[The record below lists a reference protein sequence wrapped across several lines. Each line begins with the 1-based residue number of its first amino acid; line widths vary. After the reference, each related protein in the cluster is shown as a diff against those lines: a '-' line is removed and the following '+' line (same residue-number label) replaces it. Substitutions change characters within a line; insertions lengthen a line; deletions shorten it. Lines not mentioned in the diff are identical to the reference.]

1 MVSDGKFRNLIKKY
15 WLHQATISQCLL
27 SVTIP
32 MTLSEN
38 LGDLKRSPLPDQLE
52 AKPKYDKEICIDC
65 TKFVKS
71 SRIILIYFV
80 SRVIIQLLYKN

>member
-1 MVSDGKFRNLIKKY
+1 MVSDGRFRNLIKKY
-15 WLHQATISQCLL
+15 WLRPASPQPFVRVS
-27 SVTIP
+27 
-32 MTLSEN
+32 
-38 LGDLKRSPLPDQLE
+38 KRSPLPDQLE